1 MPRAITEESRQRV
14 YEMHTANPD
23 ALGLALGAA
32 VLRANVPLKAI
43 AELLT
48 ASEASVYRWA
58 YGDVEP
64 RPVYHQKI
72 KRLITIL
79 KRALR
84 AGDAPLSGTHAQRMA
99 AVSDLIIKHKAK
111 PTV

>member
-48 ASEASVYRWA
+48 AS
-58 YGDVEP
+58 
-64 RPVYHQKI
+64 
-72 KRLITIL
+72 
-79 KRALR
+79 
-84 AGDAPLSGTHAQRMA
+84 
-99 AVSDLIIKHKAK
+99 
-111 PTV
+111 